1 MQSVLS
7 SKTALF
13 GLILLGI
20 VVVSALL
27 APLLAPHD
35 PREQNLEKRL
45 QPPAWMQGGS
55 PEHPL
60 GTDHLGR
67 DILSRIIYGARVS
80 LLVAVISVAVSGTI
94 GTLLGLA
101 AGYWGGRFDA
111 VVTMLAD
118 VQLAFPFILLALAV
132 MSVLGTGLRNVI
144 LVLGVTG
151 WVVYTRLIRAEVL
164 ALREKEYIEAVRAL
178 GQKDHKIIWR
188 HILPNVLPSVIVMA
202 SLRIANMIIA
212 ESSLTFM
219 GLGVEPHIPT
229 WGNMLADGR
238 EYITNAWWLATFP
251 GLAIMLTVLA
261 INLLG
266 DWLRD
271 RLDPRL
277 QNSL

>member
-1 MQSVLS
+1 VQSVLS